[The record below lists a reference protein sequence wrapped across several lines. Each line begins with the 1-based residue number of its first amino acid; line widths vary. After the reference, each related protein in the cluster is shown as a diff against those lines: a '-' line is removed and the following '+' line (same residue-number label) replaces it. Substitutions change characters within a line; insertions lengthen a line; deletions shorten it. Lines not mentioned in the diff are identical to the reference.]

1 MELEPTEEMKGKG
14 KRGKRD
20 KCWVSVELEPTDRG
34 DEREGKRKQMLG
46 ISGTWTHRGDEREEK
61 KVLGITGPKS
71 AQEKGKEKEG
81 KSASDT

>member
-34 DEREGKRKQMLG
+34 DEREGKR
-46 ISGTWTHRGDEREEK
+46 REEETN
-61 KVLGITGPKS
+61 VGYQWNLDP
-71 AQEKGKEKEG
+71 QRR
-81 KSASDT
+81 